1 MHGCRM
7 NNVPGT
13 RIFPHPDS
21 VPHLQLETDKVGP
34 GLIHVL
40 LGGVESSAICKCPDF
55 AVTIEYNVCG
65 YITVVPGD
73 NSGEEYVGTTYWCRK
88 DAIGRIV
95 SPSKISDDV
104 TINDI
109 DARFVS

>member
-21 VPHLQLETDKVGP
+21 VPHLQVETDQVGP

-55 AVTIEYNVCG
+55 AVTIQNNVGG
-65 YITVVPGD
+65 YITVIPGD
-73 NSGEEYVGTTYWCRK
+73 NSGEEYVGTTYWCSE

-95 SPSKISDDV
+95 SASKISNDV
-104 TINDI
+104 TVNDVG
-109 DARFVS
+109 ARFIS